1 MISQTYISALVILIT
16 TIASLFNVK
25 IISEDITKIIEA
37 VLILGGGL
45 LILYRRYK
53 QGDITIV
60 GTRK

>member
-1 MISQTYISALVILIT
+1 MSQTYISALVILIT

-25 IISEDITKIIEA
+25 IVSEDITKIIEA
-37 VLILGGGL
+37 VLILGSGL
-45 LILYRRYK
+45 WILYRRYK